1 MPISMPD
8 LHGVPLPYTA
18 LDKMIESLFGPT
30 VVRPIKKIKIK
41 KDDRKPVWPHSGA
54 PYIKKKIS

>member
-1 MPISMPD
+1 MPFAHTKYGYAPIYMPD

-30 VVRPIKKIKIK
+30 AVRLIL
-41 KDDRKPVWPHSGA
+41 
-54 PYIKKKIS
+54 KKKYHKKNIILS

>member
-1 MPISMPD
+1 MPD